1 MGNISNKTYV
11 HLWSPDMF
19 GFKGGI
25 QVFSNYLLNALQL
38 LHPEFN
44 YDVIVKN
51 SKTSK
56 ESLSNSQNAHF
67 YFAGNWPASLRTPA
81 YTAQLLRLGIQHPP
95 QLIITTHLHFMVA
108 ANWLKN
114 MAGIPYWV
122 IAHGIEAWD
131 IKRPS
136 LQKGLHNADRIFA
149 VSSYTRERLIQEQGL
164 SPDKVSIL
172 PNTIGAENFNIGNK
186 PEYLLKRYGISSKQP
201 VILTV
206 SRLVASEQYKGYDK
220 ILRVL
225 HTIRESVPGVHYL
238 IAGKG
243 DDRAKIEQLIRELDV
258 QDCVTL
264 AGYIPDSELC
274 DHYNL
279 CDVFAMPS
287 KREGFGIVYLEAL
300 ACGKPTLGG
309 NKDGTTDALCNGEL
323 GVLVDPDDTE
333 AIAQALTQILQRTY
347 SHPILY
353 QPEIL
358 RQKVIETYGFDK
370 FKQTLGGYLEEF
382 FHS

>member
-1 MGNISNKTYV
+1 
-11 HLWSPDMF
+11 MF

-51 SKTSK
+51 SKISK
-56 ESLSNSQNAHF
+56 ESLSNHHNARF
-67 YFAGNWPASLRTPA
+67 YFAGNWPASLRTSV
-81 YTAQLLRLGIQHPP
+81 YTAQLLRLGIQHHP
-95 QLIITTHLHFMVA
+95 QLIISTHLHFTVA
-108 ANWLKN
+108 ANWLKK

-131 IKRPS
+131 IKSPS
-136 LQKGLHNADRIFA
+136 LLKGLHNADRIFA
-149 VSSYTRERLIQEQGL
+149 VSNFTRERLIKEQGL
-164 SPDKVSIL
+164 PPDKISIL
-172 PNTIGAENFNIGNK
+172 PNAIDAKNFKIGSK
-186 PEYLLKRYGISSKQP
+186 PEYLLERYGITSEQP

-206 SRLVASEQYKGYDK
+206 SRLVASERHKGYGK
-220 ILRVL
+220 ILKAL
-225 HTIRESVPGVHYL
+225 PTIRESVPGVHYI

-243 DDRAKIEQLIRELDV
+243 NDIERIERLKRKLDL

-264 AGYIPDSELC
+264 AGYVPESELC

-287 KREGFGIVYLEAL
+287 KLEGFGIVYLEAL

-309 NKDGTTDALCNGEL
+309 NKDGAIDALCNGEL
-323 GVLVDPDDTE
+323 GILVDPDDT
-333 AIAQALTQILQRTY
+333 ATIAQTLTKMLQRTY
-347 SHPILY
+347 PHPILY

-370 FKQTLGGYLEEF
+370 FKQTLGGYLDEF
-382 FHS
+382 FHH